1 MLLLLLARGLL
12 LGDRGA
18 ARPLA
23 GARVG
28 VRALAAHGEA
38 AAVAQAAVAADVH
51 QTLDVHLDALAQV
64 ALDIALT
71 LDDRADAPQ
80 LILVEIAHARVERDL
95 RLAQDRRGA
104 RAPDAENVR
113 QSDLDALVN
122 RKIDANYT
130 SHLISPRLPMITPA
144 AACASGSCRSRA

>member
-51 QTLDVHLDALAQV
+51 QPLDVHLDALAEV
-64 ALDIALT
+64 ALDLALR
-71 LDDRADAPQ
+71 LDDLADAPQ
-80 LILVEIAHARVERDL
+80 LRLVEVAHAEVGAHL
-95 RLAQDRRGA
+95 RL
-104 RAPDAENVR
+104 
-113 QSDLDALVN
+113 L
-122 RKIDANYT
+122 
-130 SHLISPRLPMITPA
+130 
-144 AACASGSCRSRA
+144 